1 MGNSAA
7 ETELMHRALHE
18 IERMLSTLE
27 EPARE
32 HQCLP
37 RDERCAHAF
46 TPPGNRQQPAKSAL
60 YLCLTSASALLDVSR
75 TLLRELEDAADDRSA
90 SRPALSELSKAAGQ
104 SAFLAAVMLADP
116 HSHQAPSARHAKA
129 WALTRPCRAPAAPVR
144 PRRAHIGTRFKATL
158 RSLLDVV
165 AT

>member
-1 MGNSAA
+1 MGSSPT

-18 IERMLSTLE
+18 IERMLSALE
-27 EPARE
+27 APARE

-37 RDERCAHAF
+37 RDDVTALTF
-46 TPPGNRQQPAKSAL
+46 VPPGSRQQPAASAV
-60 YLCLTSASALLDVSR
+60 YFCLTSASALLDVSR
-75 TLLRELEDAADDRSA
+75 RLLGQLENAPDHAPA
-90 SRPALSELSKAAGQ
+90 SHSELSELSKAAGQ

-116 HSHQAPSARHAKA
+116 HTQQAPSARHAET
-129 WALTRPCRAPAAPVR
+129 WALTRPCRAPAV

-158 RSLLDVV
+158 RTLFDVV